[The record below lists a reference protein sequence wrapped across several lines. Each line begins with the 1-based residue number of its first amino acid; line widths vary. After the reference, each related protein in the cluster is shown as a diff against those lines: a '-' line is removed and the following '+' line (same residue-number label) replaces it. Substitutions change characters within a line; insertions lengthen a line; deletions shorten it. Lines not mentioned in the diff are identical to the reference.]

1 MMRERWRPPGSVLMR
16 VKRPAD
22 ILKTLDAD
30 GKLDGLP
37 FMPEMVKYCGN
48 CIRVHRRA
56 ERTCVVGEGFR
67 SMQNAVFLQ
76 EARCDGSAHDGCDR
90 GCLLF
95 WKLDWLTPAG
105 DAPAMPDAG
114 PAQDDAAAR
123 ALRQL
128 PTRTGARYLCQ
139 STELKAATAPLHRW
153 DIRPLLRDMLA
164 RELPVSGFIRIV
176 AGALW
181 RRTGAGRRQPL
192 AGSPGRKSRG
202 DLDLQP
208 GEWVAL
214 KPAGELCKYLD
225 EKGGN
230 CGLGF
235 PPTMIHAIGQRYRV
249 AGPVRRI
256 ILERTGTMVELSN
269 TVALE
274 GLLCEGTEVANC
286 PRAEYLYC
294 RESWLHRT
302 TNAAADARA
311 DGA

>member
-1 MMRERWRPPGSVLMR
+1 MRERWRPPGSVLMR
-16 VKRPAD
+16 VRRPAD
-22 ILKTLDAD
+22 ILKTLDTD

-37 FMPEMVKYCGN
+37 FMPEMVKYCGT

-56 ERTCVVGEGFR
+56 ERTCVVGDGFR
-67 SMQNAVFLQ
+67 SMHNAVFLQ

-95 WKLDWLTPAG
+95 WKLDWLEPAAK
-105 DAPAMPDAG
+105 APAAPDAG
-114 PAQDDAAAR
+114 SAQDDAAAL

-128 PTRTGARYLCQ
+128 PTRAGARYLCQ
-139 STELKAATAPLHRW
+139 STELKTATAPLHRW

-164 RELPVSGFIRIV
+164 RELPVSDFIRIV

-181 RRTGAGRRQPL
+181 RRAGAGRRQPPT
-192 AGSPGRKSRG
+192 GSPGRKSRG
-202 DLDLQP
+202 DLDLQR

-214 KPAGELCKYLD
+214 KPIGELREHLD

-235 PPTMIHAIGQRYRV
+235 PPTMVHAIGQRYRV
-249 AGPVRRI
+249 ARPVRRI
-256 ILERTGTMVELSN
+256 ILEQTGTMVELGN

-294 RESWLHRT
+294 RESWLRRT
-302 TNAAADARA
+302 TNAAATGA